1 MSTFNLKV
9 VASNKVFFDGACKN
23 LILPM
28 VDGGTRG
35 FLAHHEN
42 IVAPVEIGEMTI
54 TTATDEKIHAFVG
67 NGFMEFLD
75 NSALVVCVSVELP
88 EEIDVRR
95 APEAEHRA
103 REKLRQKQSIVEHRV
118 TESDL
123 SRAMYRLKMK
133 GKY

>member
-9 VASNKVFFDGACKN
+9 VASNKVFFDGECKN

-42 IVAPVEIGEMTI
+42 VVAPVEIGEMII

-88 EEIDVRR
+88 EEIDIRR
-95 APEAEHRA
+95 AQEAEHRA
-103 REKLRQKQSIVEHRV
+103 REKLRQKQSIVEHKV